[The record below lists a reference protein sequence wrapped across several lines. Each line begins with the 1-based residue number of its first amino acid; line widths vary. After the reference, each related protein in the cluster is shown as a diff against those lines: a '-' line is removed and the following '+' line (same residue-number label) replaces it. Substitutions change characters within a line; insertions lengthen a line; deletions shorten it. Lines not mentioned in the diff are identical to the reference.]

1 MSSFPRLATL
11 PPKACKAAAVGLLA
25 FALLASA
32 PSSAEETGSS
42 ERADRFS
49 GYITQA
55 TNLCFALPAMRCVE
69 HGFAFADRN
78 ADQGLSADELTEVDR
93 DMRAWWEKSRER
105 LPTQANLAIGLGL
118 LTTQYAGHA
127 YFVRAWDE
135 DGDGLVSIDELIAD
149 LSLDERP
156 LPILLSDKNAVDWES
171 LRGRLGQY
179 GALLDRLRGGS

>member
-1 MSSFPRLATL
+1 MPLSLTR
-11 PPKACKAAAVGLLA
+11 KGAAAVTLMGLWL
-25 FALLASA
+25 FATATA
-32 PSSAEETGSS
+32 TAEGTAAS
-42 ERADRFS
+42 ERAARFA

-55 TNLCFALPAMRCVE
+55 TNLCFALPALRCVE

-93 DMRAWWEKSRER
+93 DVRAWWEASRER
-105 LPTQANLAIGLGL
+105 LPTQANFAIGLGL

-127 YFVRAWDE
+127 YFVRAWDT
-135 DGDGLVSIDELIAD
+135 DGDGLVSIEELTAD

-156 LPILLSDKNAVDWES
+156 LPILLSDEGAVDWEA

>member
-1 MSSFPRLATL
+1 MPLSSTR
-11 PPKACKAAAVGLLA
+11 KGVAAALLTV
-25 FALLASA
+25 LWLSASA
-32 PSSAEETGSS
+32 SATAEGPASS
-42 ERADRFS
+42 ERAARFS

-55 TNLCFALPAMRCVE
+55 TNLCFAVPALRCVE

-93 DMRAWWEKSRER
+93 DVRAWWEASRER

-127 YFVRAWDE
+127 YFVQAWDA
-135 DGDGLVSIDELIAD
+135 DGDGLVSIEELIAD

-156 LPILLSDKNAVDWES
+156 LPILLSDESAVDWEA

-179 GALLDRLRGGS
+179 GTLLDRLRGGS

>member
-1 MSSFPRLATL
+1 MPLFLRQ
-11 PPKACKAAAVGLLA
+11 KGVAAALLTV
-25 FALLASA
+25 LWLSASA
-32 PSSAEETGSS
+32 SATAEGSATS
-42 ERADRFS
+42 ERAARFS

-55 TNLCFALPAMRCVE
+55 ANLCFAVPALRCVE

-93 DMRAWWEKSRER
+93 DVRAWWEASRER

-127 YFVRAWDE
+127 YFVRAWDA
-135 DGDGLVSIDELIAD
+135 DGDGLVSIEELTAD
-149 LSLDERP
+149 LTLDERP
-156 LPILLSDKNAVDWES
+156 LPLLLSDEGAVDWVA

-179 GALLDRLRGGS
+179 GVLLDRLRGGS

>member
-1 MSSFPRLATL
+1 MVCRHLAATL
-11 PPKACKAAAVGLLA
+11 LALGLFVSVPAAAEGT
-25 FALLASA
+25 AS
-32 PSSAEETGSS
+32 SD
-42 ERADRFS
+42 RADRFS

-135 DGDGLVSIDELIAD
+135 DGDGLVSIEELTAD
-149 LSLDERP
+149 LTLDERP
-156 LPILLSDKNAVDWES
+156 LPIVLSDENAVNWES

>member
-1 MSSFPRLATL
+1 MPLSLRRWGAAATL
-11 PPKACKAAAVGLLA
+11 LT
-25 FALLASA
+25 ALWLTASA
-32 PSSAEETGSS
+32 SATAEGPASS
-42 ERADRFS
+42 ERAERFS

-55 TNLCFALPAMRCVE
+55 TNLCFAVPAMRCVE

-93 DMRAWWEKSRER
+93 DVRAWWEASRER

-127 YFVRAWDE
+127 YFVRAWDA
-135 DGDGLVSIDELIAD
+135 DGDGLVSIEELTAD

-156 LPILLSDKNAVDWES
+156 LPVLLSDEGAVDWVA

>member
-1 MSSFPRLATL
+1 MIRKGA
-11 PPKACKAAAVGLLA
+11 AAAVLTLLWLA
-25 FALLASA
+25 ASA
-32 PSSAEETGSS
+32 SATAEGSAS
-42 ERADRFS
+42 GERAARFS

-55 TNLCFALPAMRCVE
+55 TNLCFAVPALRCVE

-93 DMRAWWEKSRER
+93 DVRAWWEASRER

-118 LTTQYAGHA
+118 LTTQYAGHD

-135 DGDGLVSIDELIAD
+135 DGDGQVSIEELTAD

-156 LPILLSDKNAVDWES
+156 VPILLSDENAVDWVA

>member
-1 MSSFPRLATL
+1 MPVPGRLSVFTRM
-11 PPKACKAAAVGLLA
+11 PTAAAILT
-25 FALLASA
+25 ALCVFASA
-32 PSSAEETGSS
+32 SATAEGPATS
-42 ERADRFS
+42 ERAARFS

-93 DMRAWWEKSRER
+93 DMRAWWEMSRER

-135 DGDGLVSIDELIAD
+135 DGDGLVSIEELTAD

-156 LPILLSDKNAVDWES
+156 LPLLLSDERAVDWEA

-179 GALLDRLRGGS
+179 GSLLDRLRGGS